1 VTSRG
6 FDVNGTSDEFTF
18 AYRTIRGDATIVARV
33 PAFPGADPWSQA
45 GLMIRDGLR
54 GGETHA
60 FVFTTPANGLFL
72 RTRSSRNANTSQVT
86 GGAASSPVWLK
97 LERRGSSVTASRSLD
112 GVNWTGIGTVSV
124 HFSSSVLVG
133 LATASHSKVAG
144 AAATIG
150 NVTINGTAM
159 FDTANVA
166 PTVSLVTPAPA
177 AAFPAP
183 ASVSM
188 TATASDPDGTVAK
201 VDFYS
206 GTTLLGSDTTSPY
219 GYTWGNVPAGSYSV
233 KAVATDNKGASTASP
248 TSLITVM
255 APNVPAVPAPNV
267 PPTVSVMT
275 DKMSYTA
282 PASIAM
288 TAAAADSDGT
298 VARVDFY
305 AGTTLV
311 GWVRSSPFAFAWTGV
326 PAGSYAIKAVAT
338 DNSGA
343 TTTSTAVNVTVSA
356 PNMAPTVSVNTDKS
370 TYTAPASV
378 AMTAVAADSDG
389 AVVKVDFYAGASLV
403 GSAATAPFAFTW
415 NGAAAGSYPVKAVA
429 TDNRGAVTTSAIVT
443 VTVSAP
449 NAAPMV
455 SVTTDKSSYT
465 APASVVMTA
474 AAADS
479 DGTVTKV
486 DFYAGAALVGSD
498 TTSPFEFT
506 WSGAAVG
513 TYAVKA
519 IATDNSGATTTSTAV
534 NVTVSAPNVAPTVS
548 VNTDKSTYTAPA
560 SVAMTAVA
568 ADSDGSVVKVDFYAG
583 ASLVGSA
590 ATAPFA
596 FTWNGAAA
604 GSYPVKA
611 VATDNRGAVTT
622 SAIVTVTV
630 SAPNAAPMVS
640 VTTDKTSYTAPASVV
655 MTAAAADSDGTVTK
669 VDFYAGAALVGSD
682 TTSPFAFTWSG
693 AAVGAYAVKA
703 VATDNSGATTTS
715 TAINITVA
723 APNVAP
729 TVSLTTPVSGAT
741 FTAPASVAIVATAAD
756 SDGTVTKVDF
766 YAGATLVGSDS
777 SSPFSF
783 TWNGAAAG
791 SYAVTAVATDNSGAT
806 TTSAAVAISI
816 ASNVAPTVSMT
827 SPATGASFVSPAS
840 VTFTATA
847 TDGDGAVQ
855 KVEFYVGATLVATD
869 TTSPYSTTWSGAAG
883 SYSVSA
889 AATDN
894 QGAVT
899 MSAWRD
905 FTVTATAVVG
915 TAIFTPAVVPD
926 SVDYYLLEIF
936 APGAD
941 PNLAAPIA
949 TQNLGLPPVV
959 GGECAADVRAT
970 IVALAPGD
978 YIATVASVSSMEG
991 KLRSPSFSFTR

>member
-1 VTSRG
+1 MTSRG

-356 PNMAPTVSVNTDKS
+356 PN
-370 TYTAPASV
+370 
-378 AMTAVAADSDG
+378 
-389 AVVKVDFYAGASLV
+389 
-403 GSAATAPFAFTW
+403 
-415 NGAAAGSYPVKAVA
+415 
-429 TDNRGAVTTSAIVT
+429 
-443 VTVSAP
+443 
-449 NAAPMV
+449 
-455 SVTTDKSSYT
+455 
-465 APASVVMTA
+465 
-474 AAADS
+474 
-479 DGTVTKV
+479 
-486 DFYAGAALVGSD
+486 
-498 TTSPFEFT
+498 
-506 WSGAAVG
+506 
-513 TYAVKA
+513 
-519 IATDNSGATTTSTAV
+519 
-534 NVTVSAPNVAPTVS
+534 VAPTVS

-682 TTSPFAFTWSG
+682 TTSPFEFTWSG
-693 AAVGAYAVKA
+693 AAVGTYAVKA
-703 VATDNSGATTTS
+703 IATDNSGATTTS